1 MLFLLGSL
9 VFLKGLDAFFCM
21 GLKGDKETLK
31 KLQLDEF
38 ISPTQKKVK
47 ERIEEDLVPENTWE
61 DRLFAIG
68 CITVIILIISLV
80 IIGIYTVFDW
90 IF

>member
-31 KLQLDEF
+31 
-38 ISPTQKKVK
+38 
-47 ERIEEDLVPENTWE
+47 N
-61 DRLFAIG
+61 
-68 CITVIILIISLV
+68 CN
-80 IIGIYTVFDW
+80 
-90 IF
+90 

>member
-1 MLFLLGSL
+1 MSR
-9 VFLKGLDAFFCM
+9 
-21 GLKGDKETLK
+21 
-31 KLQLDEF
+31 
-38 ISPTQKKVK
+38 TQKKVK
-47 ERIEEDLVPENTWE
+47 ESIEEDLVPENTWE

-90 IF
+90 IL